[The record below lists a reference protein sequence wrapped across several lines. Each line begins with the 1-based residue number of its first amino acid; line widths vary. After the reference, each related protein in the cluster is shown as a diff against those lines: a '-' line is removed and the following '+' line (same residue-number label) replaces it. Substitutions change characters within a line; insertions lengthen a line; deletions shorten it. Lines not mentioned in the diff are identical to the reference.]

1 MAYITNFNA
10 SRILQQADLK
20 GIKIQE
26 RGLFRKS
33 IYFFNWYEELFL
45 KVYQEMLENPEYF
58 FGKVYQKIEG
68 ERDEYIFTSPPK
80 APAYH
85 ESLDCPLL
93 HSDYKNF
100 IIPEEIRNRGPEKV
114 SEFRK
119 WFSTNQDLYE
129 KDAALFQMRL
139 NAKWKI
145 VVPLNEIEK
154 SNSGVVEIKNQS
166 LTELIAKISE
176 LLDQARNFVN
186 SSSKNKQ
193 MLSTY
198 HQKYAYLG
206 LREDPLEKNNT
217 PYPDE
222 DLKDKM
228 EYFEKNFKR
237 PVKNLLLE
245 YYRMTFNPDLQFDGK
260 LLEGVGFTACSQ
272 CAGEFSTFEK
282 IN

>member
-45 KVYQEMLENPEYF
+45 KVYQEMLENPEHF
-58 FGKVYQKIEG
+58 FGKVYQKIET
-68 ERDEYIFTSPPK
+68 EKDDYIYTSPPK

-85 ESLDCPLL
+85 ENLDCPLL

-114 SEFRK
+114 REFRK
-119 WFSTNQDLYE
+119 WFSTIQDLFE
-129 KDAALFQMRL
+129 KDAPAFQMRL
-139 NAKWKI
+139 QAKWGI
-145 VVPLNEIEK
+145 LVSLSEIEK
-154 SNSGVVEIKNQS
+154 SNSGVVEVKNQS
-166 LTELIAKISE
+166 LEELIAKISE
-176 LLDQARNFVN
+176 LLDQAKKYIN
-186 SSSKNKQ
+186 SSPENKQ
-193 MLSTY
+193 MLSPY

-222 DLKDKM
+222 YLKEKM
-228 EYFEKNFKR
+228 EYFEKSFKR
-237 PVKNLLLE
+237 PIKNLLLE

-260 LLEGVGFTACSQ
+260 LLEGVGFTGCSQ
-272 CAGEFSTFEK
+272 CAGEFFSL
-282 IN
+282 